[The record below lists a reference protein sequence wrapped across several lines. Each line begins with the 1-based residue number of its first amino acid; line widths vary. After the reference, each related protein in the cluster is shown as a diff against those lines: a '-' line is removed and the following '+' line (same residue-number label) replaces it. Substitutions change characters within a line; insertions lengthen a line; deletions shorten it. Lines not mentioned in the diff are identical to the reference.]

1 MTHPLKGIA
10 LVAFAVAAFAV
21 SGADTTLA
29 QSSLGI
35 GSSEVAVQPVGPFAG
50 ILNWIATQQR
60 EFYRSMTAALTAMKQ
75 DGSAVWLLAGLS
87 FLYGILHAAG
97 PGHGKAVI
105 SSYMLANEVELRRGI
120 MLSFIS
126 AMLQAVTAIVIVSVA
141 YLVLRGTSV
150 KMSDATRF
158 LEISSYVLVLCFGL
172 WLLWAKLRPR
182 PAPVLAFAGHGH
194 HHDHDHD
201 HGHHNHHHHGHGHG
215 HDHHHDHGDGAV
227 CDTCGHAHAPDPSLL
242 RGEFGWRSALAAIA
256 AVGLRPCTG
265 ALIVLSF
272 AMLNGLVWG
281 GVVSAF
287 AMALGTGITVA
298 TLATLAVTAKNT
310 ALYFAGDGILGARLH
325 RAIEIAGAGFIVLVG
340 LLLLSAAISV

>member
-1 MTHPLKGIA
+1 MAHPLKGMTVA
-10 LVAFAVAAFAV
+10 AFAVAAFVIA
-21 SGADTTLA
+21 GAETTLA

-35 GSSEVAVQPVGPFAG
+35 GSSEVVVQPVGPFAG

-60 EFYRSMTAALTAMKQ
+60 EFYRAMTAALTEMKQ
-75 DGSAVWLLAGLS
+75 DGSAIWLLAGLS

-126 AMLQAVTAIVIVSVA
+126 AMLQAVTAIVIVSAA

-172 WLLWAKLRPR
+172 WLLWTKLRPR
-182 PAPVLAFAGHGH
+182 HAPVLAFAGHGH

-201 HGHHNHHHHGHGHG
+201 HGHHHHDHG
-215 HDHHHDHGDGAV
+215 HDHHHHHHDHGDGEV
-227 CDTCGHAHAPDPSLL
+227 CATCGHAHAPDPALL

-272 AMLNGLVWG
+272 AMLNGLVLG

-287 AMALGTGITVA
+287 TMALGTGITVA
-298 TLATLAVTAKNT
+298 ALATLAVTAKNT

-325 RAIEIAGAGFIVLVG
+325 RAIEIAGAAFIVLVG
-340 LLLLSAAISV
+340 ALLLSAAMSV